1 MANVIVL
8 RGAVDGSQLYVVPG
22 IALVTPYQE
31 RARKPPLQGRPG
43 DSVATGPLQTVIGEA
58 LVQFFGQ
65 AGALRVKG
73 APLDIA
79 NQIAGKV

>member
-1 MANVIVL
+1 MADVVVL

-31 RARKPPLQGRPG
+31 QG
-43 DSVATGPLQTVIGEA
+43 QTVIGEA

-65 AGALRVKG
+65 AGALCVMG

>member
-1 MANVIVL
+1 VA
-8 RGAVDGSQLYVVPG
+8 A
-22 IALVTPYQE
+22 PYQE
-31 RARKPPLQGRPG
+31 HG
-43 DSVATGPLQTVIGEA
+43 QTIIGEA
-58 LVQFFGQ
+58 LIQFFGQ

>member
-1 MANVIVL
+1 MADVIVL
-8 RGAVDGSQLYVVPG
+8 RGAVDSSQLYVVPG

-31 RARKPPLQGRPG
+31 QG
-43 DSVATGPLQTVIGEA
+43 QTIIGEA
-58 LVQFFGQ
+58 LVHFFGQ

-79 NQIAGKV
+79 NQIAGRV